1 MSHIF
6 VTLLISQTLSRS
18 PVGRSVC
25 VQMPKYISQPRIKR
39 INSLMSLLSHGPVE
53 KIILIKG
60 LGYPNISAFEYD
72 LAYLRKEFNADI
84 SYDRRTKSY
93 CIKNDRGAPSGAVYT
108 YKKNE

>member
-1 MSHIF
+1 
-6 VTLLISQTLSRS
+6 
-18 PVGRSVC
+18 
-25 VQMPKYISQPRIKR
+25 
-39 INSLMSLLSHGPVE
+39 MSLLSHGPVE

-93 CIKNDRGAPSGAVYT
+93 CIKDDRGTPSGAVYT
-108 YKKNE
+108 YKKKWINSYIQCQNTEYKLTSKNMLIMSNDIDILTYDYLTN